1 MRKRIVIAA
10 VGCVAAGSMLL
21 SACASPAGATVS
33 VPSVVEVKNLDE
45 EENRIT
51 VSSAET
57 VQVVPDMAEISFS
70 VVTEQENAEACQQEN
85 TENLNRLL
93 EYLKGLG
100 FEDKSIATSGFS
112 LYPRYDWSTNRQVLV
127 GYEMSTDVTV
137 SDVPMEQA
145 GGILTDAVTNGAN
158 RINSVSYYSSGYDE
172 AYNEAL
178 AKAVE
183 LARSKGEA
191 LAKASGKKLGEVR
204 SIQEFSD
211 SQYGRY
217 VDSDMRMSSK
227 NMAMEGAGAAADM
240 GVMPGEMQIT
250 AEISVEFALIPEEN
264 EN

>member
-93 EYLKGLG
+93 EYLKGL
-100 FEDKSIATSGFS
+100 
-112 LYPRYDWSTNRQVLV
+112 
-127 GYEMSTDVTV
+127 
-137 SDVPMEQA
+137 
-145 GGILTDAVTNGAN
+145 
-158 RINSVSYYSSGYDE
+158 
-172 AYNEAL
+172 
-178 AKAVE
+178 
-183 LARSKGEA
+183 
-191 LAKASGKKLGEVR
+191 
-204 SIQEFSD
+204 
-211 SQYGRY
+211 
-217 VDSDMRMSSK
+217 
-227 NMAMEGAGAAADM
+227 
-240 GVMPGEMQIT
+240 
-250 AEISVEFALIPEEN
+250 
-264 EN
+264 